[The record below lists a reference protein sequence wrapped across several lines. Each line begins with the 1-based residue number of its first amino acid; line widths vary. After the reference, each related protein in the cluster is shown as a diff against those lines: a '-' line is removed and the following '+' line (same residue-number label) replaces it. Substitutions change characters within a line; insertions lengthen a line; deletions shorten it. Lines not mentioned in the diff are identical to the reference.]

1 MIPTISNPTLYS
13 ANNINL
19 EEDSIVFFSVS
30 SQQKKL
36 VKKITQI
43 TNDQFIIEL
52 YIKIRSSAENKTQPP
67 IINKVRV
74 SFVLN
79 HNNFDSNQTAS
90 LMKGTIGANKPGA
103 RKSSLFRAK
112 RKSKKSLN
120 NTNNISI
127 RHESFIKA
135 TCRYFLFYRK
145 KNRHEILDIL
155 L

>member
-13 ANNINL
+13 ANNISL
-19 EEDSIVFFSVS
+19 EEDSIVFFSIS

-90 LMKGTIGANKPGA
+90 LMKGTIGANKP
-103 RKSSLFRAK
+103 
-112 RKSKKSLN
+112 
-120 NTNNISI
+120 
-127 RHESFIKA
+127 
-135 TCRYFLFYRK
+135 
-145 KNRHEILDIL
+145 
-155 L
+155 